1 MNSGL
6 IDDIK
11 ILTVFHGYTE
21 PAMEIWYSLLVFGFW
36 PTILYWLPESPNSVD
51 YQ

>member
-1 MNSGL
+1 MKSGL

-11 ILTVFHGYTE
+11 LPTVYEYSE
-21 PAMEIWYSLLVFGFW
+21 PAMEIWYLLLVFGFW
-36 PTILYWLPESPNSVD
+36 PAIPCWLPETSNSVD